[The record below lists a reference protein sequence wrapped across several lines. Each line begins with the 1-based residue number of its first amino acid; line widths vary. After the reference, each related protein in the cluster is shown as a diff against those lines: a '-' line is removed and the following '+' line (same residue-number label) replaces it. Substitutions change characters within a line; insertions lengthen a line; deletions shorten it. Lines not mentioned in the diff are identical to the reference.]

1 MSVSSVDR
9 CALGLRPLYMRAAM
23 ALLEGKV
30 SILSPASPVLVIHCT
45 AAPSSMQCSCAP
57 PLPVWYMVHV
67 CYVLCRCVDR
77 FSWFGG
83 MATPCFRF
91 LVPVTRCRP
100 PPPPK
105 GQRAEHYTNA
115 CGVYA
120 LWFLVL
126 GLFWPVELTSG
137 QSGASFWPTHTEA
150 NNMHKI
156 VHQISQLCSVAL
168 LSFALLTVVC
178 CGMLPSFRCRP
189 LVGQTTIGR
198 E

>member
-1 MSVSSVDR
+1 MH
-9 CALGLRPLYMRAAM
+9 
-23 ALLEGKV
+23 
-30 SILSPASPVLVIHCT
+30 LSPSGIWCMCAMFCVVVWIDSRGLV
-45 AAPSSMQCSCAP
+45 
-57 PLPVWYMVHV
+57 VWQ
-67 CYVLCRCVDR
+67 LLLSGFRCLSRGAV
-77 FSWFGG
+77 
-83 MATPCFRF
+83 
-91 LVPVTRCRP
+91 P

-120 LWFLVL
+120 LWLLVL

-137 QSGASFWPTHTEA
+137 QLGASFWPTHTEA
-150 NNMHKI
+150 NNMRKI
-156 VHQISQLCSVAL
+156 VHQIAQLCSVAL